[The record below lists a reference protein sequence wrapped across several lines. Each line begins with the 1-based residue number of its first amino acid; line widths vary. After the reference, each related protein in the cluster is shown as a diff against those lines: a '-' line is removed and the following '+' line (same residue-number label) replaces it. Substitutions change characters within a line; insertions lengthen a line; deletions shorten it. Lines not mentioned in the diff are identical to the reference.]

1 MFQIV
6 HSFFTTDQSNQC
18 LKTNHLIKIFKEITF
33 LSQDPTNLNAT
44 YLLEPDPTPTVET
57 DLMELDMYFVGT
69 PLGQSFFFRLKRIS
83 EALLDNSFGLYLL
96 IPLTLSSGFL
106 HTRYYN
112 YLQ

>member
-1 MFQIV
+1 MLSDVILENESQFPRI
-6 HSFFTTDQSNQC
+6 SNYLR
-18 LKTNHLIKIFKEITF
+18 LKAYCGDGSH
-33 LSQDPTNLNAT
+33 
-44 YLLEPDPTPTVET
+44 
-57 DLMELDMYFVGT
+57 GT
-69 PLGQSFFFRLKRIS
+69 GYVFRGYPLGAKFFFRLKRIS